1 MGVQLGISVD
11 GVEDI
16 LLRFSKLSVG
26 VQKKYLRASVNKVSK
41 PHLAAVKALVA
52 RGPTGNL
59 KRSVGVMTEAKKKGR
74 TQTAILGFRRGG
86 KKKTELGFH
95 SWWIE
100 NGVKARTAKGG
111 LLRIPG
117 ELGRKYPYLA
127 GKITTG
133 GEGSNAAYFRQVRG
147 FRGTGKF
154 GQWADSTLP
163 QIRDA
168 LQDELGRAL
177 EKAIA
182 EQARRDAKASE
193 RPTATGR
200 AALDPSVFE
209 EARAAARRAG
219 WRG

>member
-16 LLRFSKLSVG
+16 LQRFSKLSVG

-59 KRSVGVMTEAKKKGR
+59 KRSVGVKTEAKVKGR

-86 KKKTELGFH
+86 NKKTELGFH

-111 LLRIPG
+111 KMLKLPG
-117 ELGRKYPYLA
+117 TLSRKYPYLN

-133 GEGSNAAYFRQVRG
+133 AEGSNAAYFRQVRG
-147 FRGTGKF
+147 FSGTGKF

-177 EKAIA
+177 DKAVA
-182 EQARRDAKASE
+182 EQARRDAKKK
-193 RPTATGR
+193 
-200 AALDPSVFE
+200 
-209 EARAAARRAG
+209 
-219 WRG
+219 